1 MFINDMPK
9 LQHELCA
16 AFVLSTVACARIQS
30 VDPSAAL
37 VSLGL
42 RSFCAKLKTMLAL
55 DRLTCVNI
63 MTDILIC

>member
-9 LQHELCA
+9 FQHELRA

-30 VDPSAAL
+30 VNPSPAL

-42 RSFCAKLKTMLAL
+42 GSFCAKLKTMLAL

-63 MTDILIC
+63 MINILIC